1 MTSAPRTLLD
11 LIEDRI
17 AATPQAPAV
26 RHGAVQL
33 TFAELDRA
41 AGALAGRLA
50 ALGAGPERTVAVC
63 LPRSPD
69 LVVAL
74 VAVLKTGAAYLPLD
88 PDYPAERVTYML
100 ADARP
105 VAVVRPGSVTPG
117 AGAAPAP
124 GGRAVAGNPAYVIY
138 TSGSTG
144 RPKGVIVAHEAI
156 VNRLQWMQAEY
167 GLGADDRVLQK
178 TPSSFDVSVWEF
190 FWPLIAGAT
199 LVLADPG
206 GHRDPAYLA
215 ALIQREHITT
225 VHFVPSMLRA
235 FLAEPS
241 AAGCG
246 SLRRVICSG
255 EELPADLAAAFHRV
269 LGDRLHNLYGPT
281 EAAVDVTSWACRPGE
296 GGTVPIGVPVWNTRI
311 HVLGPDLRP
320 VPYGEL
326 GELYIGGIQLAR
338 GYLGRPGLSAER
350 FTAEPSGPP
359 GSRMY
364 RTGDLARRRP
374 DGVVEYAGRA
384 DDQVKIRGFR
394 VEPGEIAAVLA
405 DCPGIRHAAVVARED
420 RPHLVRLVAYVVPEP
435 TAPEPIAPEPSKPEP
450 STPKLSAPETLGSG
464 GAGGF
469 EAGARDVGARVEGWR
484 EFAAARL
491 PAHMVPSAFVP
502 MAALP
507 VTVNGK
513 LDRAAL
519 PEPARESGDAAPDTP
534 AERTLAGLFAET
546 LGLPGV
552 GAEDDFFRLGG
563 DSILA
568 LTLIGRARAENL
580 TLTAR
585 QVLELGTVRAL
596 AAAAGRGAAHEPPEA
611 ALGIVPATPIMRW
624 LLERGDPIDGFS
636 QSATLRLPRD
646 VDADRLTAALQRVVD
661 HHDLLRARLVGDT
674 LEVPPPGTVDAATIL
689 RHTGQEPPS
698 GSAPDGLAREA
709 EAARKRLAP
718 REGVMLQAVWSRG
731 ARELR
736 LVAHHLVIDGVSWRI
751 LAEDLARAYDG
762 ADLPRST
769 SFRTWAGALA
779 MREHRDELPHWIAA
793 LTGAPAGQPRGP
805 VGRLTVC
812 VPPEETAPLLGY
824 EGTES
829 TAELLL
835 TALAAALARDGS
847 AVLVDLEGHGRE
859 DEQADLSRTVGWF
872 TSIFPV
878 RLDPGPLD
886 WADLVAGGPTA
897 GRVLERVTGRLRA
910 VPGKGAGYGVLRHL
924 ARAPELAG
932 RPRICV
938 NYLGRFTAS
947 GADWALAP
955 EPGSLADAVEE
966 RLRPAH
972 ELTIDAAVVEY
983 AAGPQLDVTFTW
995 AAGAFDEERARDLSA
1010 AWAAALGGLAGK
1022 GRMPS
1027 LVTLDQDEL
1036 AEFEE
1041 MLH

>member
-26 RHGAVQL
+26 RHGTVQL
-33 TFAELDRA
+33 TFAELDHA

-88 PDYPAERVTYML
+88 PDYPAERVEYML

-117 AGAAPAP
+117 AGAPRET
-124 GGRAVAGNPAYVIY
+124 GGRAAPGNPAYVIY

-144 RPKGVIVAHEAI
+144 RPKGVMVAHEAI
-156 VNRLQWMQAEY
+156 VNRLRWMQAEY

-235 FLAEPS
+235 FLADPS
-241 AAGCG
+241 AAGCA

-296 GGTVPIGVPVWNTRI
+296 GGTVPIGLPVWNTRI

-320 VPYGEL
+320 VPDGEL

-338 GYLGRPGLSAER
+338 GYLGRPGLTAER
-350 FTAEPSGPP
+350 FTADPSGPP

-374 DGVVEYAGRA
+374 GGVVEYAGRA

-420 RPHLVRLVAYVVPEP
+420 RPHLVRLVAYVVPE
-435 TAPEPIAPEPSKPEP
+435 T
-450 STPKLSAPETLGSG
+450 G
-464 GAGGF
+464 GAGAEVSGVTP
-469 EAGARDVGARVEGWR
+469 EADARAFAAWAEGWR

-519 PEPARESGDAAPDTP
+519 PEPERETGEAAPDTP
-534 AERTLAGLFAET
+534 AERTLAGLFAEI
-546 LGLPGV
+546 LGLPEV

-596 AAAAGRGAAHEPPEA
+596 AAAAGRGVAHEPPGA
-611 ALGIVPATPIMRW
+611 ALGVVPATPIMRW

-636 QSATLRLPRD
+636 QSVTLRLPAD

-661 HHDLLRARLVGDT
+661 HHDLLRARLAGET
-674 LEVPPPGTVDAATIL
+674 LEVPPPGTVDAAAIL
-689 RHTGQEPPS
+689 RHAGP
-698 GSAPDGLAREA
+698 ARGLAQEA
-709 EAARKRLAP
+709 EDARKRLAP

-751 LAEDLARAYDG
+751 LAEDLARAYAG
-762 ADLPRST
+762 AELPRST

-779 MREHRDELPHWIAA
+779 AREHRDELPHWVAA
-793 LTGAPAGQPRGP
+793 LAGAPTGQPRGP
-805 VGRLTVC
+805 VGRLTVS

-824 EGTES
+824 EGAES

-835 TALAAALARDGS
+835 TALAAALSRDGS

-859 DEQADLSRTVGWF
+859 DEHADLSRTVGWF

-886 WADLVAGGPTA
+886 WADLVAGGPAA
-897 GRVLERVTGRLRA
+897 GRALERVTGRLRA

-924 ARAPELAG
+924 DRAPELAG

-947 GADWALAP
+947 GADWAMAP

-983 AAGPQLDVTFTW
+983 AAGPQLDLTFTW
-995 AAGAFDEERARDLSA
+995 AAGAFDDERARDLA
-1010 AWAAALGGLAGK
+1010 GAWAAALGGLAGT